1 LAIAG
6 TLLGVPA
13 RAVEDFRM
21 ATVFINI
28 DRLKAYPESV
38 QITLWKGD
46 AFPLPAP
53 QLHVLM
59 DTDTAE
65 SNDLPT
71 AFPILGPR
79 LANLKETMRSWRP
92 RRKRDLFKPGYAD
105 RFTYYTQLFALFIA
119 IVGTLGVIISIVQTT
134 YTVISAKN
142 SSVQVAVEG
151 VESQIA
157 VLSQKLDFQFA
168 ALLNVSGEI
177 LLALKALRTNGTA

>member
-1 LAIAG
+1 
-6 TLLGVPA
+6 
-13 RAVEDFRM
+13 
-21 ATVFINI
+21 
-28 DRLKAYPESV
+28 
-38 QITLWKGD
+38 
-46 AFPLPAP
+46 
-53 QLHVLM
+53 M

-119 IVGTLGVIISIVQTT
+119 IIGALGVILSIVQTA
-134 YTVISAKN
+134 YAVILAQDN
-142 SSVQVAVEG
+142 SVQVAVDG

-157 VLSQKLDFQFA
+157 ALSQKLDVQFA
-168 ALLNVSGEI
+168 ASLNVSQEI
-177 LLALKALRTNGTA
+177 VLALRELRGNGTA